1 VLAALERAQVPSGK
15 VFDVAD
21 IMKDAHYLA
30 RGMLEQHQLP
40 DGKPVKLPGIV
51 PKLSDTPGATEWVG
65 PKLGEHNAEVLGGLG
80 YDDAAR
86 RALMERGV
94 I

>member
-1 VLAALERAQVPSGK
+1 

-30 RGMLEQHQLP
+30 RGMLEQQHLP

-51 PKLSDTPGATEWVG
+51 PKLSDTPGATQWIG
-65 PKLGEHNAEVLGGLG
+65 PKLGEHTEEILRGLG
-80 YDDAAR
+80 YDDAAQQE
-86 RALMERGV
+86 LKGHSV